1 VDFPKPSPQ
10 VCKYIAKFRLL
21 EHGLLDAAHGVDDLR
36 RQTKVTQ
43 DDDHD
48 DESAD
53 ETLQD
58 FEQRLNL
65 FVQIHLNR
73 ASSSKR
79 DHYKDGLVFQARK
92 DLIQE
97 FRKVIQ
103 VKKCQNEGCGA
114 CVVLNLYTSFETLS
128 FDLVTGMA
136 LPSAKRGT
144 LKSSNTISRLNRRW
158 RIVPLT

>member
-1 VDFPKPSPQ
+1 MNFPKPSPQ

-21 EHGLLDAAHGVDDLR
+21 EHGLLDAAHGVDDLH

-43 DDDHD
+43 GDD
-48 DESAD
+48 DESVD
-53 ETLQD
+53 ETLQN
-58 FEQRLNL
+58 FELRLNL

-114 CVVLNLYTSFETLS
+114 CVVLKLFTSFETLS
-128 FDLVTGMA
+128 LIWLQA
-136 LPSAKRGT
+136 RLYLPQRGVHQ
-144 LKSSNTISRLNRRW
+144 NH
-158 RIVPLT
+158 RIRSYG